1 MSGTPKSG
9 MSKSGRSRVTS
20 LASAG
25 SGWTAPRRTKS
36 ASEPK
41 ATLDGESRVLG
52 RSWSPGGKSEVTDA
66 TSTRPPSTSV
76 DATTVSMRRRA
87 HPRPWLV
94 HCDCALGARRSKWGP
109 LLPLLVRTVA
119 RLAEEKTD
127 AGPTPRL
134 AIAIVHERA
143 FKHRCARGT
152 ERGGPSTDW
161 VLAPTVLTQRP
172 CPMKIGRRDC
182 HLLAAWLSML
192 PKLANNITWLYEYY
206 LYTCP

>member
-1 MSGTPKSG
+1 
-9 MSKSGRSRVTS
+9 
-20 LASAG
+20 
-25 SGWTAPRRTKS
+25 
-36 ASEPK
+36 
-41 ATLDGESRVLG
+41 
-52 RSWSPGGKSEVTDA
+52 
-66 TSTRPPSTSV
+66 
-76 DATTVSMRRRA
+76 MRRRA

-134 AIAIVHERA
+134 AIAIVHARA

-192 PKLANNITWLYEYY
+192 PKLANMITLLGCMSIICTHVPNCGLSNVEPRFPARRTSKGRTFGRC
-206 LYTCP
+206 LEQDDGHLVERR

>member
-119 RLAEEKTD
+119 RLAEERTRTAPETTD
-127 AGPTPRL
+127 AGPAPRL

-152 ERGGPSTDW
+152 EREHRLGPRANCFDSASLSNENRSPRLPISW
-161 VLAPTVLTQRP
+161 LA
-172 CPMKIGRRDC
+172 
-182 HLLAAWLSML
+182 ML
-192 PKLANNITWLYEYY
+192 PEISK
-206 LYTCP
+206 